1 MLVAAHTWFSD
12 HKLSLNISKTKA
24 MLFGTKQRLS
34 NSGHLDIKYD
44 HDQVET
50 VHKFKYLG
58 VVLDQNLKFNE
69 HIDYVRR
76 KVYAKLKAL
85 GRLRPYISKSMSIQL
100 YKSFIIPHFDYADV
114 VYDSMSKQ
122 LSQQLQVLQNRCL
135 RICCN
140 STDYVSTAELH
151 AEVNMPT
158 LDIRR
163 KNHCCNLVYKSIE
176 KSSTPAINS
185 MFTKLNDGSQRS
197 TRSGTT
203 NELLLPR
210 CNLEMTKGSFK
221 FRGASYFNMIPNDI
235 RTVDSYDSFKGRLKC
250 STCFEK

>member
-1 MLVAAHTWFSD
+1 MTKHWY
-12 HKLSLNISKTKA
+12 LSACLILL
-24 MLFGTKQRLS
+24 LFGTKQRLS
-34 NSGHLDIKYD
+34 NSGPLDLKY
-44 HDQVET
+44 HRNQVET

-58 VVLDQNLKFNE
+58 MVLDENLKLIE

-76 KVYAKLKAL
+76 KVYTKLKAL

-140 STDYVSTAELH
+140 SGDYVSTAELH

-158 LDIRR
+158 LDVRR
-163 KNHCCNLVYKSIE
+163 KNHCCNLVYKGIR

-185 MFTKLNDGSQRS
+185 MLCKQNDGSH
-197 TRSGTT
+197 
-203 NELLLPR
+203 
-210 CNLEMTKGSFK
+210 
-221 FRGASYFNMIPNDI
+221 YPNV
-235 RTVDSYDSFKGRLKC
+235 T
-250 STCFEK
+250 